1 MFFYLL
7 LLFILVPFVEL
18 VLLIKIDAQIGTAN
32 TLALVIFTGVV
43 GAWLAR
49 REGLRTYIK
58 LQNELQAGQLP
69 GDRLIDALLILVA
82 GALLV
87 TPGVMTD
94 VIGFS
99 LLIPPARAGIRAY
112 LKKRFSTRIEMHH
125 FDMSG
130 FHEQRDDD
138 VIDVEAHPVDR
149 DSDSTEQNFD
159 PDRHLE

>member
-7 LLFILVPFVEL
+7 LLFTLMPLIEL
-18 VLLIKIDAQIGTAN
+18 TLLIKVGQSIGAAN
-32 TLALVIFTGVV
+32 TLALVILTGLL

-58 LQNELQAGQLP
+58 LQNELRAGQLP
-69 GDRLIDALLILVA
+69 GNRLIDALLILVA

-87 TPGVMTD
+87 TPGIITD

-99 LLIPPARAGIRAY
+99 LLIPPARAAIRAF
-112 LKKRFSTRIEMHH
+112 LKKRFSSRIHLHH

-130 FHEQRDDD
+130 FNRQPNDDF
-138 VIDVEAHPVDR
+138 IDVEARPMD
-149 DSDSTEQNFD
+149 EN
-159 PDRHLE
+159 PDTKDENPERKTHLE